1 MNPTPDV
8 DELARA
14 AAAHPLEIVGQLLDA
29 SNAVFFGRLGPI
41 PVAYKP
47 VRGERPLWDFPTGCL
62 AHRERASYLL
72 DRAGGFGVVP
82 PTILLDGPLGPGV
95 VQWWITDPD
104 DLVPTTDEDDDD
116 TGEFDETG
124 EAADAD
130 DVGEADDEGND
141 EDHEDESLLEGYEDD
156 EEVDSSL
163 FAFLPPGGGADG
175 WLPVFAGEL
184 PDGRP
189 VVFAHADS
197 PELRRVA
204 VLDAIL
210 NNSDRK
216 GSHVRRSPEGHL
228 WGIDHGVT
236 LHTDP
241 KLRTVLWGWAGDPVP
256 EEELARVAAVAEA
269 LREGPLVD
277 DLADLLTEAEV
288 EALRQRVERLLRE
301 GTHPMPA
308 PGWPAVPWPV
318 L

>member
-1 MNPTPDV
+1 MTSPPSL
-8 DELARA
+8 DELERA
-14 AAAHPLEIVGQLLDA
+14 AAEHGLEIVGQLLDA
-29 SNAVFFGRLGPI
+29 SNAVFFARLGPI

-82 PTILLDGPLGPGV
+82 PTILLDGPLGTGV
-95 VQWWITDPD
+95 AQWWITDPD
-104 DLVPTTDEDDDD
+104 DLLATDDGDATDDG
-116 TGEFDETG
+116 GETNDGETNDDETNDG
-124 EAADAD
+124 D
-130 DVGEADDEGND
+130 DLEVEGF
-141 EDHEDESLLEGYEDD
+141 EDE

-163 FAFLPPGGGADG
+163 FAFLPPKARAPG

-184 PDGRP
+184 PDGRA

-204 VLDAIL
+204 VFDAIV

-216 GSHVRRSPEGHL
+216 GSHVRRSPTGHL

-241 KLRTVLWGWAGDPVP
+241 KLRTVLWGWAGDPLP
-256 EEELARVAAVAEA
+256 ETDLAAVAAVRAA
-269 LREGPLVD
+269 LD
-277 DLADLLTEAEV
+277 TADLHGELGELLTAAEID
-288 EALRQRVERLLRE
+288 ALTARVDRLLAT
-301 GTHPMPA
+301 GLHPLPA